1 MACGLCRRTAQQTE
15 QGCVWEEVHMEGDS
29 LCLPA
34 AVALLRPWLN
44 GSAAICFGP
53 TYRERNCALPISV
66 ILVWI
71 WLYKLYL
78 LTTNTLP
85 HWHWCKLGRA
95 PLYAPHSGES
105 RAAAPAKT
113 SDYTNIYLMNKTE
126 GVRWGLAAIKRE
138 VETVT
143 SLGLISGRPCVTS
156 EPPQPVN
163 VCFQVF
169 PRDRGWTWIWRKL
182 LVWVCEWLPLPMIKW
197 VLACQPVP
205 LAH

>member
-1 MACGLCRRTAQQTE
+1 
-15 QGCVWEEVHMEGDS
+15 MEGDS

-44 GSAAICFGP
+44 GSVAICFGP

-78 LTTNTLP
+78 LTTNTLLL
-85 HWHWCKLGRA
+85 WHWCKLGRT
-95 PLYAPHSGES
+95 PLYAPHSRES
-105 RAAAPAKT
+105 RAAAPTKT
-113 SDYTNIYLMNKTE
+113 SNYTNLYLINKTE
-126 GVRWGLAAIKRE
+126 GVHWGLAAIKTE
-138 VETVT
+138 TETVT
-143 SLGLISGRPCVTS
+143 SLGLISRRPWGVTS
-156 EPPQPVN
+156 EPRG
-163 VCFQVF
+163 VCMCVSKCL
-169 PRDRGWTWIWRKL
+169 RDRGWTWGWRKL
-182 LVWVCEWLPLPMIKW
+182 LLWACEWLPLLMIKW